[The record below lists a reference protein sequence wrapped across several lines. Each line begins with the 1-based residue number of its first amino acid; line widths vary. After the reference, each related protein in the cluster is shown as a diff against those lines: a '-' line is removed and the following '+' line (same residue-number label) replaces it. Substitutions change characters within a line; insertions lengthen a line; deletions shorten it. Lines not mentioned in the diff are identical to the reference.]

1 MAHQDHVH
9 EDVKIE
15 AMQEASVAMTIGA
28 LFLAV
33 AGIAGLF
40 FFQSIRSGTEFWLIY
55 TAVLG
60 GIGVLLVGIGTLGRR
75 QNS

>member
-15 AMQEASVAMTIGA
+15 AMQEASMAMTIGA
-28 LFLAV
+28 VFLVV

-40 FFQSIRSGTEFWLIY
+40 FFQSIRSGTEFWRVY

>member
-1 MAHQDHVH
+1 MAHQDIVH

-15 AMQEASVAMTIGA
+15 AMQQASVAMTVGA
-28 LFLAV
+28 VFLAM

-40 FFQSIRSGTEFWLIY
+40 LFQSIRSGTDFWLIY
-55 TAVLG
+55 TGILG
-60 GIGVLLVGIGTLGRR
+60 AIGVVLVGIGTLGRR